1 MKSLAA
7 AALLI
12 LFPVLA
18 AAVAP
23 GLELRRG
30 VETYRVASAQVLA
43 DPTNALTIE
52 GLRALEKDGRAAW
65 KTTER
70 FNFGYT
76 TTRRWLKLT
85 VANQD
90 TAEGDWLLELCYPL
104 VQGVEFH
111 QFTGGRHV
119 AGNKTGKLLP
129 FRNRAVAYHNF
140 LFPFSA
146 PKGGTTE
153 LYVMAESNG
162 TLFVPLGV
170 VSKNALLAKSALKTT
185 AVGVY
190 VGIIAAMVLSN
201 LFLFFAFRDRNYLY
215 YVVYA
220 TTFCLL
226 LGSLNGMSYQYL
238 WPDWPAWN
246 KVCVPVLVG
255 VSYLF
260 LALFTKSFLET
271 RRLAPRMNLGLN
283 AVLAGAL
290 FLIVGGAFHYGL
302 FVNRFTSLFIS
313 AVPFVMI
320 PISARCVQRG
330 SGAAIYYL
338 IAFGCFFLGSS
349 THAARDLGWLPQNFV
364 IDNGPYLGSAAEMLL
379 LSLGLAAR
387 IKRLKDDK
395 HRFELQTAEA
405 RRELAENK
413 EKLAKEEGAAALAA
427 RVAHDIRS
435 PLAVLDVVEKDP
447 ESGRALLRPAIR
459 RIRDIA
465 NTLVARKQA
474 GAELHSGPSEP
485 TVEPLASLADLILS
499 EKRLEHRKEDGIAI
513 EADFAVDARGL
524 FARVEPSALMRDL
537 SNLVTN
543 AVESVGTRGRVV
555 VALREEDGRAVLT
568 VEDDGPGIS
577 SEILSRMGE
586 KGFTHGKPGGQGLG
600 VHHARADAQAWGGA
614 LKIESAPG
622 RGTRVHL
629 RLPLTPPPA
638 WFLPHLELRPG
649 GGVVVLDDDPSIH
662 QVWQERLTASGASGN
677 LRISH
682 FFRAAE
688 LRDWA
693 RTKPSLARDAVYL
706 VDYELEGE
714 RTTGLD
720 LIAELG
726 LADRAVLVTSR
737 ADERAVVETC
747 LRLGVKLLPKSSA
760 AFLPLAIL
768 DEARV

>member
-7 AALLI
+7 AALL
-12 LFPVLA
+12 LLVPVLA
-18 AAVAP
+18 AAAAP

-65 KTTER
+65 KTTKR

-76 TTRRWLKLT
+76 TARRWLKLT
-85 VANQD
+85 IANQD

-104 VQGVEFH
+104 VQGIEFH

-129 FRNRAVAYHNF
+129 FRSRAVAYHNF

-190 VGIIAAMVLSN
+190 VGIITAMVLSN

-271 RRLAPRMNLGLN
+271 RRLAPRMDLGLN

-320 PISARCVQRG
+320 PVSARCVQRG
-330 SGAAIYYL
+330 SGAAVYYL

-387 IKRLKDDK
+387 IKRLKEDT
-395 HRFELQTAEA
+395 HRSELQAAEA
-405 RRELAENK
+405 QRELAQERV
-413 EKLAKEEGAAALAA
+413 AAALAA

-435 PLAVLDVVEKDP
+435 PLAVLDVVEKDT
-447 ESGRALLRPAIR
+447 EGGRALLRPAIR
-459 RIRDIA
+459 RIRDIV
-465 NTLVARKQA
+465 NTLAARKQT
-474 GAELHSGPSEP
+474 GVEPQSGSAEP
-485 TVEPLASLADLILS
+485 TVEPLASLVDLILS
-499 EKRLEHRKEDGIAI
+499 EKRLEYRKDSGITI
-513 EADFAVDARGL
+513 EADLAPDAHGL
-524 FARVEPSALMRDL
+524 FSRVEPSALMRDL

-543 AVESVGTRGRVV
+543 AVEAVGARGRVI
-555 VALREEDGRAVLT
+555 VALREEGGRAVLT
-568 VEDDGPGIS
+568 VQDDGPGIS
-577 SEILSRMGE
+577 AEVLSRIGE
-586 KGFTHGKPGGQGLG
+586 KGFTHDKPGGQGLG
-600 VHHARADAQAWGGA
+600 VHHARADARAWGGA
-614 LKIESAPG
+614 LEIESAPG
-622 RGTRVHL
+622 CGTRVHL
-629 RLPLTPPPA
+629 RLPLASPPA
-638 WFLPHLELRPG
+638 WFLPRLELRPG
-649 GGVVVLDDDPSIH
+649 SRVVVLDDDPSIH
-662 QVWQERLTASGASGN
+662 QVWQERLNASGAGES
-677 LRISH
+677 LRVSH

-688 LRDWA
+688 LRDWTRA
-693 RTKPSLARDAVYL
+693 KPNLARDTVYL
-706 VDYELEGE
+706 VDYELKGE
-714 RTTGLD
+714 RATGLD

-726 LADRAVLVTSR
+726 LADRAILVTSR

-747 LRLGVKLLPKSSA
+747 LRLGVKLLPKSYA